1 MNSKLKTITTN
12 VDVESID
19 IPTMLALSDDDYR
32 DFVHRAGLVFV
43 DHHDVLRSSPAGYPI
58 AVTQEQ
64 LDILIKELGRLRD
77 KLLPR
82 SEL

>member
-1 MNSKLKTITTN
+1 MTLKTITTN
-12 VDVESID
+12 VDVQLID
-19 IPTMLALSDDDYR
+19 IPTMFALSDDDYR
-32 DFVHRAGLVFV
+32 DYVHREGLMYV
-43 DHHDVLRSSPAGYPI
+43 DHHDVLRSSPAAYPI

-64 LDILIKELGRLRD
+64 LDILIEELGRLRD